1 MLLISS
7 HQRLPHLL
15 SVFIFFLTV
24 IAIVAITIVVC
35 TEVVTGSHFTLHN
48 DTPPQ
53 HIQTR
58 IYLFTFCG
66 YFQVIADKLSAV
78 LAITGEFKGI
88 RKCDNFNNSWF
99 KIKLNENEL
108 LLSGLFAHI
117 FFFFLTYIYY
127 LQVSVNAGNN
137 LHFGNTFESNSKAWQ
152 NYLLASFWL
161 PSNWWNGPHG
171 SMHWKQHFPSE
182 TAKTAFCVKRTR

>member
-1 MLLISS
+1 M
-7 HQRLPHLL
+7 QD
-15 SVFIFFLTV
+15 VAYFITPAPPPFIVCIYFFLTV

-48 DTPPQ
+48 DTSPQ

-88 RKCDNFNNSWF
+88 RKCDNFNNS
-99 KIKLNENEL
+99 
-108 LLSGLFAHI
+108 
-117 FFFFLTYIYY
+117 
-127 LQVSVNAGNN
+127 
-137 LHFGNTFESNSKAWQ
+137 
-152 NYLLASFWL
+152 
-161 PSNWWNGPHG
+161 
-171 SMHWKQHFPSE
+171 
-182 TAKTAFCVKRTR
+182 